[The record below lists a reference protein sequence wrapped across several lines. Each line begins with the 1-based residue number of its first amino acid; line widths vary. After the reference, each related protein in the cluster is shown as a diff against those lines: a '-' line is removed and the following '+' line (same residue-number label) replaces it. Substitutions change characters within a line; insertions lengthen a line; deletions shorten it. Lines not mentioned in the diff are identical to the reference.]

1 MSLDLNNISVKE
13 QTIVLSSEPNAIV
26 LGCFADLPSRQPPTS
41 TWFHDNNLK
50 IKSIQNGILAVTT
63 IGRKYILDF
72 GPGYTRDHFF
82 MANTPV
88 TT

>member
-1 MSLDLNNISVKE
+1 MSLDLNNISVEE

-26 LGCFADLPSRQPPTS
+26 LGYFADLPSRQPP
-41 TWFHDNNLK
+41 
-50 IKSIQNGILAVTT
+50 SIQNGILAVTT

-88 TT
+88 TTQLWQSGRPT